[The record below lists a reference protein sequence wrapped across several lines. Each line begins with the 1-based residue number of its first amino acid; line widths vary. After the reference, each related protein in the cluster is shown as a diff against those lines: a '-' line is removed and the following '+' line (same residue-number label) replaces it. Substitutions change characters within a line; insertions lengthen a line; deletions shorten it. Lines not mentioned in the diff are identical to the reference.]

1 MSPLVLHGMLEC
13 LQNSY
18 THEYPLRNRCNIE
31 KFRMLG
37 RIKCG
42 QVFDLLSTEFV
53 PPRSTRLMLPF
64 FLFFFHFIYIY
75 IFSPFNCF
83 TSNVEGANFRGKN
96 RVVDRRLAACFQSF
110 RIVSASKVARNYFY
124 STTIAR
130 RLINGLNGE
139 RRRWIKHRDRYRF
152 ARSLSSR
159 FSSRGD

>member
-1 MSPLVLHGMLEC
+1 MLEC

-96 RVVDRRLAACFQSF
+96 QSCWSPTSSLF
-110 RIVSASKVARNYFY
+110 SIVSNRIGVEGSAKLFLLD
-124 STTIAR
+124 TIAR